1 VSKGD
6 GPLIEVLLGLSVAVG
21 YGTAD
26 FTGGLTSKRLPTSW
40 ALLIAQT
47 LAFPLSVF
55 FAFLSTDAFA
65 WAAIWRG
72 GLGGLASGVAFSAL
86 YRGLAVGPMGVVG
99 GLAAGMSAAIPVGVG
114 IARGDR
120 FHGIAI
126 VGLILVLS
134 AGVLVAA
141 AAPRDADGM
150 RSLRGPALGLIAG
163 VTFGIAVVALAADKP
178 TVWRIAGERIGI
190 ATFVGAMLLATKPKL
205 GVLTIKRLQL
215 IPLNV
220 LCDVA
225 ATWLLIE
232 SGRRSTLSLT
242 GALQSLF
249 PLVTAILA
257 ALFLHER
264 MSRFQIGALV
274 SALVGAVFLGM
285 N

>member
-1 VSKGD
+1 MV
-6 GPLIEVLLGLSVAVG
+6 EVLLGLSVAVG

-26 FTGGLTSKRLPTSW
+26 FTGGLTSRRLPTSW

-55 FAFLSTDAFA
+55 FAFLSTDSFTWSAV
-65 WAAIWRG
+65 WRG
-72 GLGGLASGVAFSAL
+72 GLGGLASGIAFSAL
-86 YRGLAVGPMGVVG
+86 YRALAIGPMGVVG
-99 GLAAGMSAAIPVGVG
+99 ALAAGASAAIPIGVG
-114 IARGDR
+114 IYHGDS
-120 FHGIAI
+120 FQGIAI
-126 VGLILVLS
+126 VGLILVLA
-134 AGVLVAA
+134 AGVIVAA
-141 AAPRDADGM
+141 AAPRDAEGL
-150 RSLRGPALGLIAG
+150 RSLRGPVLGLLAG
-163 VTFGIAVVALAADKP
+163 ITFGIAVVALADNHP
-178 TVWRIAGERIGI
+178 TVWRIAGERVGI
-190 ATFVGAMLLATKPKL
+190 VVVVGAMLLVTKPKL

-249 PLVTAILA
+249 PLVTAVLA
-257 ALFLHER
+257 ALFLRER
-264 MSRFQIGALV
+264 LSSFQIVALI
-274 SALVGAVFLGM
+274 SALTGAVFLGL